1 MALWANGRLPGRGF
15 VRAAY
20 FTPTMLPMIAAAN
33 LWLFFYTP
41 SIGLIDRI
49 AGLFGIGATNW
60 LGQPETA
67 LMAVIIVTIWKE
79 AGFFMIFYLAA
90 LQTIPPDLR
99 EAAIIEGAG
108 RWTYTR
114 RILLPLLMPTT
125 LFILIN
131 ALINSVKLIDH
142 LFILTKG
149 GPNNASKLILYW
161 IWETAFSFF
170 DRPAAAALTAWCW
183 PCSASSRSSS
193 SAARKADPLPMSAH
207 AAPVP
212 RRGFHLHRATLP
224 TLDAIGAWMLA
235 LVWIAPLVFAAWA
248 AFHSPRGALAFDI
261 TAPWTLDNF
270 VVAWASA
277 PWPRY
282 FFNTMMLVTTI
293 LAGQL
298 VVCTLAGFAFARF
311 EFRGREVLFYLVLL
325 QLFILP
331 EVLIVENYV
340 IASRLGLFDTIL
352 GIGAPYIAS
361 AFGIFLLRQA
371 FKQVPKELEEAARVE
386 GCGWLGVL
394 WRVYV
399 PAARPVYLAY
409 ALVSSPPT
417 GTTSCGRSCHQLDRD
432 AAADGRPVAVRAPE
446 SGVNIAVISAGTLMT
461 VGAAAGRLPDLPA
474 PVHPGLPARRGAL
487 MMPRGPTSMTVV
499 LTWNIQAG
507 LGCDGVTDLGR
518 IADTIRARDPDIIC
532 LQEVAQNVPDLGSGD
547 DQVERLAALFRRLSC
562 RVRGGHRPRR

>member
-1 MALWANGRLPGRGF
+1 

-33 LWLFFYTP
+33 LWLYFYTP

-49 AGLFGIGATNW
+49 AALFGIGATNW

-99 EAAIIEGAG
+99 EAATIEGAG

-170 DRPAAAALTAWCW
+170 DRPAAAALTVLVLAVLGAGGRR
-183 PCSASSRSSS
+183 PVPRP
-193 SAARKADPLPMSAH
+193 RKADPLPMSADDMAPLP
-207 AAPVP
+207 AASG
-212 RRGFHLHRATLP
+212 RFHLHRAARCRRSMHRR
-224 TLDAIGAWMLA
+224 LDAGDR
-235 LVWIAPLVFAAWA
+235 VDRAAGVRRLGGVPYPERA
-248 AFHSPRGALAFDI
+248 CPSTSPRRGRSTTSSSPGLA
-261 TAPWTLDNF
+261 
-270 VVAWASA
+270 A

-282 FFNTMMLVTTI
+282 FLNTMMLVTTI

-311 EFRGREVLFYLVLL
+311 EFRGREILFYLVLL

-331 EVLIVENYV
+331 EVLIVENYQIV
-340 IASRLGLFDTIL
+340 SRLGLFDTIL

-371 FKQVPKELEEAARVE
+371 FKQVPRELEEAARVE
-386 GCGWLGVL
+386 GCGWMGVL

-409 ALVSSPPT
+409 ALVSISTHWNNFLWPLVVT
-417 GTTSCGRSCHQLDRD
+417 NSTET
-432 AAADGRPVAVRAPE
+432 RPLTVGLSLFAAPE

-461 VGAAAGRLPDLPA
+461 S
-474 PVHPGLPARRGAL
+474 RR
-487 MMPRGPTSMTVV
+487 
-499 LTWNIQAG
+499 
-507 LGCDGVTDLGR
+507 C
-518 IADTIRARDPDIIC
+518 
-532 LQEVAQNVPDLGSGD
+532 
-547 DQVERLAALFRRLSC
+547 
-562 RVRGGHRPRR
+562 